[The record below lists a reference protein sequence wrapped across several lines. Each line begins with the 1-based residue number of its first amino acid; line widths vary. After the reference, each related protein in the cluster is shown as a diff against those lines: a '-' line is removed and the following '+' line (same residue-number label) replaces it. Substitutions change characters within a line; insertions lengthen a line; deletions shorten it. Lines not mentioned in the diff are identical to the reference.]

1 MRKFAFDIKAPKK
14 FSTEDNGWTCKMK
27 CSNKIGFFYLRSPI
41 IKEITY
47 SKGVTIRSGRHTVLG
62 IGYVD
67 NGFVF
72 KGVALFD
79 FSVRGLIVLGLL
91 MGISYAARNI
101 YSGSFWAGIF
111 YLLITFLSWDDDDLF
126 LHKARMMCQ
135 MQSHC

>member
-1 MRKFAFDIKAPKK
+1 MRKFAFDIKAKKK
-14 FSTEDNGWTCKMK
+14 FSTEENGWIYKMK

-47 SKGVTIRSGRHTVLG
+47 SKGATIRYSRHTVLG

-67 NGFVF
+67 DGFVF

-91 MGISYAARNI
+91 IGISYASGNI

-111 YLLITFLSWDDDDLF
+111 YLLITFLSWDDDDSF

-135 MQSHC
+135 MQSHY